1 MKLFIIVVMKKLI
14 LASQSPRRRELLEKC
29 GIPFICE
36 PADIDETITEGNDLS
51 DEIRRLSRRKA
62 EAVLALHPDAV
73 IIGSD
78 TIVAV
83 DGKVL
88 GKPQDRNEAREMLQM
103 LSGNTHQVITGLC
116 VISSSRCF
124 QDVSVSHVT
133 FAPLSSDEIDAYVSS
148 GECDDKAGAYAIQGL
163 GMMLVKK
170 IDGDYYNVVG
180 LPITRV
186 VREMQDMLGI
196 CSEAE
201 DE

>member
-1 MKLFIIVVMKKLI
+1 MKKLI

-73 IIGSD
+73 VIGSD
-78 TIVAV
+78 TIVAI

-88 GKPQDRNEAREMLQM
+88 GKPQDRSEAKQMLQM

-148 GECDDKAGAYAIQGL
+148 GECDDKAGAYAIQG
-163 GMMLVKK
+163 GAGRFITN
-170 IDGDYYNVVG
+170 IDGDYYAIMG
-180 LPITRV
+180 LPLNSVYEELKNIS
-186 VREMQDMLGI
+186 LY
-196 CSEAE
+196 
-201 DE
+201 

>member
-148 GECDDKAGAYAIQGL
+148 GECDDKAGAYAIQG
-163 GMMLVKK
+163 GAGRFITN
-170 IDGDYYNVVG
+170 IDGDYYAIMG
-180 LPITRV
+180 LPLNSVYEELKNIS
-186 VREMQDMLGI
+186 LY
-196 CSEAE
+196 
-201 DE
+201 

>member
-29 GIPFICE
+29 GLPFICE
-36 PADIDETITEGNDLS
+36 PADIDETIAEGNDLS
-51 DEIRRLSRRKA
+51 EEIKRLSRRKA

-73 IIGSD
+73 VIGSD
-78 TIVAV
+78 TIVAI

-88 GKPQDRNEAREMLQM
+88 GKPRDRSEAKQMLQM

-148 GECDDKAGAYAIQGL
+148 GECDDKAGAYAIQG
-163 GMMLVKK
+163 GAGRFITN
-170 IDGDYYNVVG
+170 IDGDYYAIMG
-180 LPITRV
+180 LPLNSVYEELKNIS
-186 VREMQDMLGI
+186 LY
-196 CSEAE
+196 
-201 DE
+201 

>member
-73 IIGSD
+73 VIGSD
-78 TIVAV
+78 TIVAI

-88 GKPQDRNEAREMLQM
+88 GKPQDRSEAKQMLQM

-133 FAPLSSDEIDAYVSS
+133 FAPLSADEIDAYVSS
-148 GECDDKAGAYAIQGL
+148 GECDDKAGAYAIQG
-163 GMMLVKK
+163 GAGRFITN
-170 IDGDYYNVVG
+170 IDGDYYAIMG
-180 LPITRV
+180 LPLNSVYEELKNIS
-186 VREMQDMLGI
+186 LY
-196 CSEAE
+196 
-201 DE
+201 

>member
-51 DEIRRLSRRKA
+51 DEIHRLSRRKA

-88 GKPQDRNEAREMLQM
+88 GKPKDRNEAREMLQM

-116 VISSSRCF
+116 VISSRRCF

-133 FAPLSSDEIDAYVSS
+133 FAPLSSEEIDAYVSS
-148 GECDDKAGAYAIQGL
+148 GECDDKAGAYAIQG
-163 GMMLVKK
+163 GAGRFITN
-170 IDGDYYNVVG
+170 IDGDYYAIMG
-180 LPITRV
+180 LPLNSVYEELKNIS
-186 VREMQDMLGI
+186 LY
-196 CSEAE
+196 
-201 DE
+201 

>member
-83 DGKVL
+83 DGKIL
-88 GKPQDRNEAREMLQM
+88 GKPKDRNEAREMLQM

-133 FAPLSSDEIDAYVSS
+133 FAPLSADEIDAYVSS
-148 GECDDKAGAYAIQGL
+148 GECDDKAGAYAIQG
-163 GMMLVKK
+163 GAGKFITN
-170 IDGDYYNVVG
+170 IDGDYYAIMG
-180 LPITRV
+180 LPLNSVYEELKNIS
-186 VREMQDMLGI
+186 LY
-196 CSEAE
+196 
-201 DE
+201 